1 MVVFKLKILSTI
13 QTAFQGTVWTIQRYI
28 CMEFI
33 GADGRVLVEKKR
45 GRRRSVKYNGI
56 LF

>member
-1 MVVFKLKILSTI
+1 
-13 QTAFQGTVWTIQRYI
+13 
-28 CMEFI
+28 MEFI

-45 GRRRSVKYNGI
+45 GRRRSGKYKGI